1 MLKYISIGLLLI
13 FTSTFCGCNLDTDD
27 EDKMPGDKFW
37 ESTANAEAFML
48 SVYQNLRKATTDN
61 GFFLYAGDVRCA
73 PITGQNTNNYLYL
86 IQNDMKNY
94 KAKKDSKEEGTS
106 SDFGAIYNWQ
116 NMYKV
121 VQSANIMIEEVANVK
136 ELSAVEVER
145 YRAEC
150 KFLRNLAYFFM
161 VRIFGDVPYYTE
173 AYAAAPLP
181 RMDKTVVLKTCLAD
195 LQTVLDNDPD
205 KGILPWRNGSGSL
218 RANRGA
224 VLTLMMHMNMWL
236 AFFDENNAVTYY
248 NEVRRLAETDS
259 WIDSSIYS
267 LQSMSQMSEVFQGES
282 NEGLFEIAQNVTM
295 GEIFKTDHMWCTKVV
310 YKIRNRTEPEFK
322 YSEVFLKQLYPEETA
337 DMRKESWFNYLY
349 LDDDD
354 YVGTAR
360 RLEIIKLL
368 NADTNGNSTIPNAG
382 NYIVFRLADAIL
394 LYAEALNNLGE
405 SNDALREVNRIRQ
418 RAGAPDFTDADNLDA
433 SIYWERVRELMG
445 EGQYFYDLVR
455 TQKICDTDFAVF
467 ADESGHREK
476 KADLKQGSW
485 TWPIYKKA
493 LDNNPYMTKN
503 LYWE

>member
-13 FTSTFCGCNLDTDD
+13 FASTFSGCNLDTDD

-37 ESTANAEAFML
+37 DGSAANAEAFML
-48 SVYQNLRKATTDN
+48 SVYQNLRDATTGN
-61 GFFLYAGDVRCA
+61 GFFLYAGDARCA
-73 PITGQNTNNYLYL
+73 PITGLKTGDYLYL
-86 IQNDMKNY
+86 VQNDMKNY
-94 KAKKDSKEEGTS
+94 KGVKDSKEEGSS
-106 SDFGAIYNWQ
+106 SDFGAIYNWK

-121 VQSANIMIEEVANVK
+121 IQSANIMIEEVSNIK
-136 ELSAVEVER
+136 ELSSNEVER

-150 KFLRNLAYFFM
+150 RFLRSLSYFFM

-173 AYAAAPLP
+173 AYYSAPLP
-181 RMDKTVVLKTCLAD
+181 RTDKQIVLKNCLSD
-195 LQTVLDNDPD
+195 LQALLDSDPD
-205 KGILPWRNGSGSL
+205 QAILPWRNGNGSL

-224 VLTLMMHMNMWL
+224 VLTLMMHINMWM
-236 AFFDENNAVTYY
+236 AFFDENNAATYY

-259 WIDSSIYS
+259 WIDGDFYS
-267 LQSMSQMSEVFQGES
+267 LQSMAQMSEVFKGES

-295 GEIFKTDHMWCTKVV
+295 GEIFKTDHMWCTRVV
-310 YKIRNRTEPEFK
+310 YKIRNKTQPDFK
-322 YSEVFLKQLYPEETA
+322 YSEIFLKQLYPRETE
-337 DMRKESWFNYLY
+337 DKRKDNWFNNLY
-349 LDDDD
+349 YNED
-354 YVGTAR
+354 YVGSIQAV
-360 RLEIIKLL
+360 EIVKLQ
-368 NADTNGNSTIPNAG
+368 NADSYGNSTIPNAG

-405 SNDALREVNRIRQ
+405 NSMALREVNRIRQ
-418 RAGAPDFTDADNLDA
+418 RAGAPDFTTEDDLDA

-455 TQKICDTDFAVF
+455 TQKICDTDFATF
-467 ADESGHREK
+467 SDESGHREK